1 MKQKKILII
10 KGHPDNDSYNYAIAE
25 AYKRGVNKTSSEI
38 REINIRDLNFN
49 PNLQYGYK
57 KRPVLEPDLVK
68 AQEAILWAEHL
79 VWIYPVWWGSVPAIM
94 KGFIDRVFHP
104 GFAFKRREKSYLWD
118 RYLKGKTARLIC
130 TLDQPAWYYA
140 LVYRKP
146 SHNAMKKAT
155 LKFVGIKRVKITT
168 VGPVRLSSEKFR
180 KNWLRKI
187 EKLGEMN
194 R

>member
-104 GFAFKRREKSYLWD
+104 GFAFKRREKSYFWD